1 MLHLLLL
8 IGATKVKENKLILLY
23 ASMAAMAKSF
33 PHHEVFLLLKE
44 NEGTPNSRLHVFEI
58 FRC

>member
-8 IGATKVKENKLILLY
+8 IGATKVEKNKLILLY
-23 ASMAAMAKSF
+23 TSMAALAKTF
-33 PHHEVFLLLKE
+33 PRHEVFLLLKE